1 MTKPTPEEARYELVR
16 RKAQTDMMAFLHWVW
31 WMPRPLRIG
40 RHTRALCARL
50 TRAVDDW
57 LEGKS
62 TYLVVNMPFR
72 HGKSDLV
79 SRALPA
85 YFLGRAAKE
94 QPDMI
99 MSGYGTELVKGFSKK
114 VQNILR
120 SPAYQQL
127 FPGVVPSATYHAVND
142 WQVEGSTGAV
152 TAVGIGGSITGKGGH
167 LIILDDYCK
176 NREEAES
183 KTLRDK
189 LWESFSD
196 DLMTRVNTPA
206 AIVIVCA
213 TRWHTDDIVG
223 RIFEEMKKDPSYPR
237 FETLIFPARKVG
249 QDGWDTLFP
258 ELYPAEWYAAQRAQ
272 LGTYSAAAL
281 LDCNPISDAMK
292 TFRSDWLCFYNN
304 APHRSQMNVYTF
316 VDGANSKKE
325 QADFTTM
332 WTIGY
337 AQDGNRYVLDLV
349 HDRLSLTERT
359 EELFRIHRDPKLKPN
374 NTFFEQVGAMSDVAH
389 IQDVQDREG
398 WHFPIIPLNHRA
410 PKENR
415 IRSLVPIF
423 EAHGLWLPRTMMKRH
438 VDGTVHDEIA
448 EFIENEYDTFP
459 ACKHDDEL
467 DPLADIND
475 EEVRRIAVFPRQID
489 VEEGD
494 NNAAIY
500 HTNSDWNPFS

>member
-1 MTKPTPEEARYELVR
+1 MTGDEARWELVR
-16 RKAQTDMMAFLHWVW
+16 RRARVDLLAFIHWVW
-31 WMPRPLRIG
+31 WMPRPLRVG
-40 RHTRALCARL
+40 RHTRALCNRL

-57 LEGKS
+57 LDGKS

-85 YFLGRAAKE
+85 FFLGRCAAH

-114 VQNILR
+114 VQSILR
-120 SPAYQQL
+120 SNAYQQL
-127 FPGVVPSATYHAVND
+127 FPGVMPSATYHAVND
-142 WQVEGSTGAV
+142 WQVEGSAGAV

-213 TRWHTDDIVG
+213 TRWHVDDIVG
-223 RIFEEMKKDPSYPR
+223 RIFDAMKADPSYPR
-237 FETLIFPARKVG
+237 FETLVFPARKPG
-249 QDGWDTLFP
+249 PDGWETLFP
-258 ELYPAEWYAAQRAQ
+258 ELYPKEWYDAQRAQ

-281 LDCNPISDAMK
+281 LDCNPVTDAMK
-292 TFRSDWLCFYNN
+292 TFRLDWLCFYDK

-316 VDGANSKKE
+316 IDGANSKKE

-337 AQDGNRYVLDLV
+337 GQDGNRYVLDLV

-359 EELFRIHRDPKLKPN
+359 DELFRIQRDPALRPIT
-374 NTFFEQVGAMSDVAH
+374 TFWEQVGAMSDVAH
-389 IQDVQDREG
+389 VQDVQDREG

-415 IRSLVPIF
+415 IRSLVPDF
-423 EAHGLWLPRTMMKRH
+423 EALRWWFPRTLFKKH
-438 VDGTVHDEIA
+438 VDGSVHDEIA
-448 EFIENEYDTFP
+448 EFVENEYEPFP

-467 DPLADIND
+467 DPLADVND
-475 EEVRRIAVFPRQID
+475 DEVRRVCSFPRPPATD
-489 VEEGD
+489 D
-494 NNAAIY
+494 DAASSR
-500 HTNSDWNPFS
+500 TNSDWDPLA

>member
-1 MTKPTPEEARYELVR
+1 MTPQEAQIEIVR
-16 RKAQTDMMAFLHWVW
+16 RRAQQELLPFMHWVW
-31 WMPRPLRIG
+31 WMPRPLRVG

-57 LEGKS
+57 LQGKS
-62 TYLVVNMPFR
+62 TYLIVNMPFR
-72 HGKSDLV
+72 HGKSDIV
-79 SRALPA
+79 SRGLPSF
-85 YFLGRAAKE
+85 FLGRAAQQ
-94 QPDMI
+94 QPDVI
-99 MSGYGTELVKGFSKK
+99 MSGYGTELIKGFSKK
-114 VQNILR
+114 VQNIIR

-127 FPGVVPSATYHAVND
+127 FPGVLPSQTYHAVND
-142 WQVEGSTGAV
+142 WQIEGSAGAV

-196 DLMTRVNTPA
+196 DLMTRVNSPA

-223 RIFEEMKKDPSYPR
+223 RIYEAMKNDPDYPR
-237 FETLIFPARKVG
+237 FESLIFPARKPG
-249 QDGWDTLFP
+249 KDGWDILFP
-258 ELYPAEWYAAQRAQ
+258 ELYTKEWYDARRAQ
-272 LGTYSAAAL
+272 LGSYSAAAL
-281 LDCNPISDAMK
+281 LDCNPVTDAMK
-292 TFRSDWLCFYNN
+292 TFKPEWLNYYDKPP
-304 APHRSQMNVYTF
+304 ARDRMNVYTF

-332 WTIGY
+332 WTLGY
-337 AQDGNRYVLDLV
+337 AQDQNIYVLDLV

-359 EELFRIHRDPKLKPN
+359 DELFRIQRDPKLHPST
-374 NTFFEQVGAMSDVAH
+374 TFFEQVGAMSDVAH
-389 IQDVQDREG
+389 IQDIQNRDG

-415 IRSLVPIF
+415 IRSLVPDF
-423 EAHGLWLPRTMMKRH
+423 ENGRIWFPRTLHKKH
-438 VDGTVHDEIA
+438 VDGTVHEEIS
-448 EFIENEYDTFP
+448 EFVESEYDSFP
-459 ACKHDDEL
+459 ACRHDDEL

-475 EEVRRIAVFPRQID
+475 PEVRRICHFPRPQTED
-489 VEEGD
+489 EYRGRAE
-494 NNAAIY
+494 
-500 HTNSDWNPFS
+500 NSRANTDWDPFA